1 MGCGGEREK
10 RLRWKRTYWR
20 KRHIIIGI
28 IYESEE
34 IKMKKSTR
42 KDNSVQE
49 SEGDERRTKDESKRR
64 TKIRSH
70 SPVAA
75 TF

>member
-1 MGCGGEREK
+1 M
-10 RLRWKRTYWR
+10 
-20 KRHIIIGI
+20 IGI

-34 IKMKKSTR
+34 IKMKKSTM

-49 SEGDERRTKDESKRR
+49 SEGDEGRTKDKLKRR